1 MPITYDNYYLFIL
14 MSVRWQVSLAVLSTH
29 ELKELAN
36 SFAHVKDILN
46 ILFM

>member
-1 MPITYDNYYLFIL
+1 M
-14 MSVRWQVSLAVLSTH
+14 SLAVLNTH

-46 ILFM
+46 ILFMQATLFLTTYLLSKG